1 MLSIH
6 TKKHLGFVYDTVLG
20 VLTNLACAKQ
30 VGVFGSFATDAR
42 DEWSDIDLFVA
53 CDEPVESG
61 RLIMAEINANIP
73 ILCFRPFSA
82 REVPN
87 GRYWF
92 KNHSPFHKLDISFHG
107 QADWLKLIDEHKQGG
122 NSIRCIDCSGGFSP
136 TGAPM
141 FLWEYTPGQKGL
153 FDIMH
158 RVHRYGRACARYGT
172 DSENLSLEL
181 AAMKS
186 FMDRNHVTAKYDKF
200 AWTVAERMVEIVE
213 NNLNRIGVG
222 RGEYLK

>member
-1 MLSIH
+1 MDMLSIH
-6 TKKHLGFVYDTVLG
+6 TKKHLGFVYDTILG
-20 VLTNLACAKQ
+20 VLTNLACVKQ
-30 VGVFGSFATDAR
+30 VGVFGLFATDAW

-82 REVPN
+82 QEVPN

-92 KNHSPFHKLDISFHG
+92 KDHSPFHKLDISFHG
-107 QADWLKLIDEHKQGG
+107 QADWLKLTDEHKQGG
-122 NSIRCIDCSGGFSP
+122 NSIRCIDCSGGSSP

-141 FLWEYTPGQKGL
+141 FLWEYTSRQKDL

-158 RVHRYGRACARYGT
+158 RVHR
-172 DSENLSLEL
+172 
-181 AAMKS
+181 
-186 FMDRNHVTAKYDKF
+186 
-200 AWTVAERMVEIVE
+200 
-213 NNLNRIGVG
+213 
-222 RGEYLK
+222 